1 MKKRKAVL
9 LVLAAAAAVCVLLFI
24 LYHPTPVNLSLHG
37 VRWNEN
43 DYADTRET
51 TLTIKGEIRHS
62 LFHEDAFFG
71 TIRLGEIEQTY
82 DDKIT
87 LPIQTVGNAYKN
99 PGLLLASGF
108 YYDPAEN
115 KMHPIGA
122 AYSDPEITRILIV
135 GPEQGIYSAFPAE
148 NQTQAVEVAR
158 EIGGRIG
165 LAFEDAPEPD
175 EMPLLPESLALDP
188 GVEIDTMPKKA
199 CDLLGE
205 RVYFDWRTLADGLFR
220 NPDHDP
226 GDQYPNNYT
235 AEPVGDLRDHLTVG
249 DDKVSLFG
257 VYPSQAGWF
266 RYVLLR
272 LYTEPYEYEDASI
285 RSPFLQYSPR
295 AYDREQVYLDTAENR
310 APGKIR
316 YASRYTQLSL
326 PFASLDEAQAQ
337 AEQTLSRLGL
347 DELGI
352 GIRYGY
358 AMDAETLLLLSDC
371 DPALVEDGAFYFRLT
386 QSFGGIPLLDGT
398 WLSIETEE
406 MKALKD
412 ELKPGLL
419 SSVSEYNFQAHSG
432 TSGEVYINRNGLAM
446 MVLSGVCSLHADGE
460 AQTLLSCAKALESV
474 IAYYAD
480 NPQRQTAHIADAHLA
495 YVTLDAAQKGAVYH
509 YIPAYVFDVWEY
521 ETREVD
527 GETLQYATLNRF
539 VIDAKT
545 GARLS
550 ENGETE

>member
-188 GVEIDTMPKKA
+188 GVET
-199 CDLLGE
+199 
-205 RVYFDWRTLADGLFR
+205 
-220 NPDHDP
+220 
-226 GDQYPNNYT
+226 
-235 AEPVGDLRDHLTVG
+235 EPVGDLRDHLTVG

-474 IAYYAD
+474 IAYYPD
-480 NPQRQTAHIADAHLA
+480 HPQTQTARIADARLA